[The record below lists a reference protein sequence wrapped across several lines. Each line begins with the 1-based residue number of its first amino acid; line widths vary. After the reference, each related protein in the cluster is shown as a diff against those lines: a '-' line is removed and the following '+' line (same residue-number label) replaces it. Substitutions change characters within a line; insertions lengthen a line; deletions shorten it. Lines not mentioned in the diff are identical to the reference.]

1 MLSVWQPIDGRIVA
15 VLQVLYNDLCHHLI
29 IKIIII
35 ISLILGVTNVH
46 QQFGKFPTLFMQL
59 NSTSTSD
66 SNADRQAYI
75 YVSDTEKRLQKSVD
89 DIKEII
95 RDSTL
100 RTQDSFKSMNDVM
113 TKMEGNLKAD
123 MTKMEGK
130 IEKIEEKIDKI
141 KEEFLVVKITQV
153 VVFLILATIQPDVR
167 SFISTIIGF
176 IKVWVKYEKE
186 FITW

>member
-1 MLSVWQPIDGRIVA
+1 
-15 VLQVLYNDLCHHLI
+15 
-29 IKIIII
+29 
-35 ISLILGVTNVH
+35 
-46 QQFGKFPTLFMQL
+46 MQL

-100 RTQDSFKSMNDVM
+100 RTQDSFKSMNDVI

-130 IEKIEEKIDKI
+130 VEKIEEKMDKI

-153 VVFLILATIQPDVR
+153 VVILTLATIQPDVR
-167 SFISTIIGF
+167 SFIDYHRI
-176 IKVWVKYEKE
+176 Y
-186 FITW
+186 

>member
-1 MLSVWQPIDGRIVA
+1 
-15 VLQVLYNDLCHHLI
+15 
-29 IKIIII
+29 
-35 ISLILGVTNVH
+35 
-46 QQFGKFPTLFMQL
+46 MQL

-100 RTQDSFKSMNDVM
+100 RTQDSFKSMNDVI

-130 IEKIEEKIDKI
+130 IEKIEGKVEKIEEKIDKI

-176 IKVWVKYEKE
+176 IKV
-186 FITW
+186 